1 MYVCTCEKYVYT
13 PSINNCT
20 FMPISTTALKD
31 TYIYKYF
38 FFYYYSLYINNKFC
52 ISSVFFSCLKFMKFC
67 ELNKSI
73 VEKYKQTCLN
83 KTRSFTVVVKRF

>member
-1 MYVCTCEKYVYT
+1 
-13 PSINNCT
+13 
-20 FMPISTTALKD
+20 
-31 TYIYKYF
+31 
-38 FFYYYSLYINNKFC
+38 
-52 ISSVFFSCLKFMKFC
+52 MKFC